1 MAVKDSTVKLPVPG
15 AGKPAGKSHAA
26 QKTSGSGRSGSGP
39 ASGPGADAPA
49 KHPELT
55 AREVE
60 VIDLATQGL
69 TNHQIAQR
77 LNLST
82 YAIKFRLSS
91 AYDKLGV
98 ANRTQAAVAY
108 LKLRRGDQI

>member
-26 QKTSGSGRSGSGP
+26 QKASGPGRSGSGP
-39 ASGPGADAPA
+39 ASGPPA
-49 KHPELT
+49 KHTELT

-108 LKLRRGDQI
+108 LNLRRGDQI